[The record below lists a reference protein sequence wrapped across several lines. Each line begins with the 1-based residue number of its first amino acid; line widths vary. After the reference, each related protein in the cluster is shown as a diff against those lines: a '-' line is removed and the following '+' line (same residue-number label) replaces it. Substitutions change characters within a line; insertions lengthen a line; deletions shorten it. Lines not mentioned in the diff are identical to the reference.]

1 MSRIFVI
8 DDEPAIGE
16 NIQRLLRAPELE
28 VTTFQD
34 PAKGLSAA
42 LSSPPDL
49 VLLDIR
55 MPGMSG
61 EEVFARLHEAYPGM
75 PIVFLT
81 AFSSVEG
88 AVAAMRTGAFD
99 YIQKPFKREELL
111 LAVNRALSHATL
123 EHEVERLQG
132 RLEALGETDYAH
144 SRSPA
149 MLEQIEKCRRAAATD
164 ATVMI
169 LGESGTGKEVIARF
183 IHNQSPRKNGP
194 FVAVECSAMPGSL
207 IESEL
212 FGYERGAFTGAE
224 RTKKGLIESAHGGTL
239 FLDEIGDL
247 GVELQTRL
255 FRFVEERELRRL
267 GGLTPV
273 RVDCRILCATNQDL
287 TAKIKAG
294 TLPRGTVLP
303 AQRGDRQT
311 ASSARTAGGH
321 SSPGA
326 LLPGT
331 LLAPLRQE
339 PLRFAAV
346 LRGFAAAA
354 VAGQCP
360 AAQERD
366 GEADRPPARRRL
378 WNPKTWRRIFRLPA
392 RHSHSRRLPWK
403 EAREQY
409 LAGFEAPY
417 GQALLARCDGNIS
430 AAAREAGV
438 DRKTFYAP
446 SEARQRTPCWGM
458 NSTDQPGMFRGI
470 SSSTLNC
477 MSF

>member
-42 LSSPPDL
+42 LGNPPDV

-75 PIVFLT
+75 PIIFLT
-81 AFSSVEG
+81 AFGSVEG

-111 LAVNRALSHATL
+111 LAVNRALSHAKL

-132 RLEALGETDYAH
+132 RLEALGETDHAH

-149 MLEQIEKCRRAAATD
+149 MLAQIEKCRRAAATD

-169 LGESGTGKEVIARF
+169 LGESGTGKEVIAGF

-194 FVAVECSAMPGSL
+194 YVAVECSAMPGSL

-267 GGLTPV
+267 GALTPV
-273 RVDCRILCATNQDL
+273 RVDCRIICATNQDL
-287 TAKIKAG
+287 NARIKTG
-294 TLPRGTVLP
+294 GFREELFYRLSVVTVKLPPLRERPEDVPHLARFFLERFSRRYGKSLS
-303 AQRGDRQT
+303 
-311 ASSARTAGGH
+311 ASPRFYE
-321 SSPGA
+321 A
-326 LLPGT
+326 LLRQPWPGNVRQLKNVMEKLTALRPEGAT
-331 LLAPLRQE
+331 LEPEDLAEDFP
-339 PLRFAAV
+339 FA
-346 LRGFAAAA
+346 
-354 VAGQCP
+354 
-360 AAQERD
+360 
-366 GEADRPPARRRL
+366 GEAL
-378 WNPKTWRRIFRLPA
+378 TL
-392 RHSHSRRLPWK
+392 SRLPWK

-409 LAGFEAPY
+409 LAGFEASY

-438 DRKTFYAP
+438 DRKTFYALLK
-446 SEARQRTPCWGM
+446 
-458 NSTDQPGMFRGI
+458 RGKEP
-470 SSSTLNC
+470 LVGE
-477 MSF
+477 